1 MPDTPFKKTS
11 LKKTSLK
18 KPLKKTSLKKYGNRA
33 LRDYGT
39 TVLKE
44 RAIPSLYDG
53 LKPVQRRI
61 LWSMHGLRL
70 FPGSRPVKA
79 SRVIGRTMGL
89 YHPHGDSSIESAMH
103 KLVNSPV
110 PFIDGCGSNWGT
122 ITSKPGASRYIECRL
137 SAWTSTT
144 FLDDI
149 HATCPMIPNYDD
161 QREEPLWLPAKTMA
175 VLINGSSG
183 IAVGSTTDIPS
194 FTEKSVNTMLERFL
208 KKELSVD
215 DIVDILVFS
224 RMYGGEVSGQR
235 EAFRTLVA
243 TGKGKITFSPVY
255 TVKGKTAII
264 TGIPMPLQSGKT
276 AEKISMHPDVDVFI
290 DQCTYENP
298 VRFIIKL
305 KDRIALKD
313 VAKKLETVTGF
324 LKYSKTYR
332 LTYLKE
338 SIVDGK
344 PKIDFHE
351 SGMIPMIEGWIEWR
365 QHLER
370 KTIDSCISKLS
381 VELEKLEFHKKIGEN
396 LDVVDE
402 CRHKPKPEKYLESRL
417 DLTPDES
424 DRVMGMS
431 VRQLSRIHL
440 KNVGNR
446 IKEIGKELKSLES
459 QKNTKSLNKRII
471 SALKT

>member
-1 MPDTPFKKTS
+1 MPDTP
-11 LKKTSLK
+11 LKKPFK

-137 SAWTSTT
+137 SAWTSAT

-215 DIVDILVFS
+215 DIVDTLVFQQNVWRRSVGAKGSVPDPCCDRKRKNNILAGLYREGKNRDHNRNTDAFAEWKNS
-224 RMYGGEVSGQR
+224 R
-235 EAFRTLVA
+235 
-243 TGKGKITFSPVY
+243 K
-255 TVKGKTAII
+255 
-264 TGIPMPLQSGKT
+264 
-276 AEKISMHPDVDVFI
+276 
-290 DQCTYENP
+290 
-298 VRFIIKL
+298 
-305 KDRIALKD
+305 
-313 VAKKLETVTGF
+313 
-324 LKYSKTYR
+324 
-332 LTYLKE
+332 
-338 SIVDGK
+338 
-344 PKIDFHE
+344 DFHA
-351 SGMIPMIEGWIEWR
+351 PR
-365 QHLER
+365 
-370 KTIDSCISKLS
+370 
-381 VELEKLEFHKKIGEN
+381 
-396 LDVVDE
+396 
-402 CRHKPKPEKYLESRL
+402 CRCLYRSMYL
-417 DLTPDES
+417 
-424 DRVMGMS
+424 
-431 VRQLSRIHL
+431 
-440 KNVGNR
+440 
-446 IKEIGKELKSLES
+446 
-459 QKNTKSLNKRII
+459 
-471 SALKT
+471 